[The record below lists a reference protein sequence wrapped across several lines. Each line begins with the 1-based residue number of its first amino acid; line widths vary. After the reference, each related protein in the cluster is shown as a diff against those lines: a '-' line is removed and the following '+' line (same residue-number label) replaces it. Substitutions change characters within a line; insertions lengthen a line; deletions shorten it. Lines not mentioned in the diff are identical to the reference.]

1 MRRSVGLAL
10 LAVVACGGSS
20 TGPGGGGGG
29 GGGGNSISA
38 TIDGANWAAVSST
51 ITAASNMA
59 QIPGGLLFLGSTTT
73 QPARGMVISLAR
85 ISGPGTYPL
94 GVNTGTNAGGT
105 LTMTLGAASW
115 WTPLNGDAGTIT
127 ITSMANGRV
136 QGTFSATLGRLAGT
150 GGAETVTV
158 TNGQFNVP
166 INPGYAV
173 PAADNRGS
181 TFTITIDGQVEK
193 GATIVGLGG
202 GTSLI
207 GISASNDQWTI
218 SATAG
223 PVDASGT
230 LPISHVTVPIR
241 KVQIIQTGGGLAWG
255 GTQADVGTFTVAS
268 VSATRMA
275 GSFTATLAP
284 IGGALGSKTVSGTF
298 DVRTVP

>member
-1 MRRSVGLAL
+1 MRRFPILML
-10 LAVVACGGSS
+10 LAVIACGGDSG
-20 TGPGGGGGG
+20 TGPDD
-29 GGGGNSISA
+29 GGGGNGNVLRA
-38 TIDGANWAAVSST
+38 TIDGTAWAAAGVT
-51 ITAASNMA
+51 ISAAANTS
-59 QIPGGLLFLGSTTT
+59 QLPGGLIFLGSSTT
-73 QPARGMVISLAR
+73 QPARGMVINLGR
-85 ISGPGTYPL
+85 INGPGTYPL

-115 WTPLNGDAGTIT
+115 WTPLNGEAGTIT
-127 ITSMANGRV
+127 ITSMANGRM

-166 INPGYAV
+166 INPGYTV

-223 PVDASGT
+223 PVDGEGT
-230 LPISHVTVPIR
+230 LPISVANVPVR
-241 KVQIIQTGGGLAWG
+241 KIQVIQTSGGLAWG
-255 GTQADVGTFTVAS
+255 GTQADVGTFTISS
-268 VSATRMA
+268 VSATRIA
-275 GSFTATLAP
+275 GTFNATLAP

-298 DVRTVP
+298 DVRTAP